1 MPNLRKKAEP
11 QLRLREIRLKQLE
24 RGLSMPR
31 IKLHPYESLVQFI
44 KRLGKGI
51 KSQPDKNKIKYK
63 QLGYRKFTSRKRKS
77 VGGKQ
82 NA

>member
-1 MPNLRKKAEP
+1 
-11 QLRLREIRLKQLE
+11 
-24 RGLSMPR
+24 MPR